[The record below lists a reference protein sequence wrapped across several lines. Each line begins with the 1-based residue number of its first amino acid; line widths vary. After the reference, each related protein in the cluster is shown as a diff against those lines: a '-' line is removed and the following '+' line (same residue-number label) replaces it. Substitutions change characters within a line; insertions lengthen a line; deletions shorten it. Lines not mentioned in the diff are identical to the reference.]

1 MSTIAAA
8 VRLGKYRKTF
18 TGPQLKD
25 LKRLDENVTY
35 ICHEYQLNFARALFN
50 GRSYD
55 VPVTVVDTRYSAA
68 NAVGSWLRSHR
79 AHFADIEIRREW
91 ALLCNIQAAADRTP
105 VTTDNTQGEDDA
117 TDHIKPWIEI
127 TRLFGVCLRETRR
140 LQEMGVSIDE
150 PPLVVYPPLALLK
163 VDPLVKP
170 GV

>member
-1 MSTIAAA
+1 MSSVVAA
-8 VRLGKYRKTF
+8 VRLRKYCKTF
-18 TGPQLKD
+18 TGLQLKD

-35 ICHEYQLNFARALFN
+35 VCREYQLNIARALLN

-55 VPVTVVDTRYSAA
+55 VPFKVVDTRHSAA
-68 NAVGSWLRSHR
+68 HAVGSWLRSHR

-91 ALLCNIQAAADRTP
+91 ALLCNIQIAANRTP
-105 VTTDNTQGEDDA
+105 VITDNTMGEDDA
-117 TDHIKPWIEI
+117 ADHIEPWIEI

-140 LQEMGVSIDE
+140 LREQGIAVDE